1 MLNWYKRLGIECK
14 LLLPTILLVGI
25 VFVVFTNYIITEQRH
40 QSAIE
45 LNKKADRTI
54 ELLAISITESV
65 WTYDEASV
73 SDVAEAIFSDAA
85 VIEVLVQDNTNKTV
99 IHLKDEIYGTDD
111 IVRTKYVMKSETRIG
126 SIKLILTNYHFESAL
141 GHLRDKLTYLSVSVL
156 LILML
161 VVVAIIRI
169 TSTSTMNAKLINQ

>member
-1 MLNWYKRLGIECK
+1 MLNWYKGLGVECK
-14 LLLPTILLVGI
+14 LLLPAILLVGV

-45 LNKKADRTI
+45 LNKKADRAI
-54 ELLAISITESV
+54 ALLAISIAESI

-73 SDVAEAIFSDAA
+73 SDVAESVFSDTA

-126 SIKLILTNYHFESAL
+126 SIKLILTNYHFEQVLSE
-141 GHLRDKLTYLSVSVL
+141 LRERLTYLSVTVL

-161 VVVAIIRI
+161 VVMAISKFASNPSVKHRE
-169 TSTSTMNAKLINQ
+169 